1 MTFFNTVFPEYMK
14 HTYLIYVSLE
24 VCNHEYVALF
34 NAWGLETVQYIQPYV
49 MTVWLLYI
57 FASKSSC
64 ITFCS
69 LEAYQLSLCNL
80 WLSRSAL
87 YPVRFIIRLM
97 CLIFVANLF
106 SISFTLFWQI
116 LLILSMEKGN
126 KTCKESLY
134 WGSTTIG
141 QWAGMCTM
149 CFGEMDYI
157 YKNTIVIHYEMH
169 SIKCNGR
176 WKIQSNL
183 YALWSM
189 QKYLF
194 RN

>member
-1 MTFFNTVFPEYMK
+1 MTFFNTVFPKYIK
-14 HTYLIYVSLE
+14 HTYVIYVCLE
-24 VCNHEYVALF
+24 VCDHEYVALF
-34 NAWGLETVQYIQPYV
+34 NAWGLETLQYIQ
-49 MTVWLLYI
+49 LYGI
-57 FASKSSC
+57 TFDFCTFFTSKNRS

-87 YPVRFIIRLM
+87 SPVSFIVRWM

-116 LLILSMEKGN
+116 WLILSMEKGN

-134 WGSTTIG
+134 WGSTSIR

-149 CFGEMDYI
+149 CFGEVEVHI
-157 YKNTIVIHYEMH
+157 
-169 SIKCNGR
+169 
-176 WKIQSNL
+176 
-183 YALWSM
+183 
-189 QKYLF
+189 
-194 RN
+194 